1 MKRKMG
7 LEELA
12 QYAYNGLKQAGID
25 VTLSGGACVS
35 IYTDNAYQSGDL
47 DFIRQLHDGFEKV
60 ASVMGG
66 LGFEREGRHFTH
78 PDSGFFVEFPPPP
91 ISVGNE
97 PPRSIVENVL
107 KTKLGEKPVKMLS
120 PTDCVKDRLCGYFY
134 WNDLQCLE
142 QAIMVAVV
150 QKDAVDRKELERW
163 ARQEGMLERFST
175 FEERFRNRQLKRG
188 RKRNK

>member
-1 MKRKMG
+1 MKKKMG
-7 LEELA
+7 LEAMA
-12 QYAYNGLKQAGID
+12 QYAYSGLKKAGID

-60 ASVMGG
+60 SSVMEG

-107 KTKLGEKPVKMLS
+107 KTDLGEMPVKMLS

-142 QAIMVAVV
+142 QAMMVAVARGE
-150 QKDAVDRKELERW
+150 DLDMKELKRW
-163 ARQEGMLERFST
+163 ARQGGMLERFST
-175 FEERFRNRQLKRG
+175 FQERLRKQQPGKG
-188 RKRNK
+188 RKRGK

>member
-1 MKRKMG
+1 MKKKMG

-12 QYAYNGLKQAGID
+12 QYVYNGLRKAGVD

-60 ASVMGG
+60 AGIMEG

-107 KTKLGEKPVKMLS
+107 KTNLGELPVKMLS

-142 QAIMVAVV
+142 QATMVAIARG
-150 QKDAVDRKELERW
+150 KDVDMKELKRW

-175 FEERFRNRQLKRG
+175 FEERFRKERSKP
-188 RKRNK
+188 